1 MPLYCESLQSWTS
14 AQDIFCSIFA
24 NQPNA
29 FWLDRQHH
37 PTSPFSVMGVG
48 YPSSEVDLD
57 EEFDDLELP
66 FSFRPM
72 LIGVMHYSDSEK
84 FTGEGD
90 WLKVDRAFVYDH
102 TNKRLYFIGRFE
114 TKDDFDQWHH
124 AALLRLALIGGD
136 SASYAL
142 HNPAA
147 TAVELTCLDSQ
158 AVYQQ
163 KIMLA
168 KQHIELGDVY
178 QLCLTTRLVG
188 EYQGDELSYFLRLR
202 RANPAPYS
210 AFIRIGKKS
219 YVSISPERFMTI
231 ESRTVT
237 SSPIKGT
244 RARSQDPVLDAQLS
258 AELSESEKEQAEN
271 LMIVDLVRNDL
282 SMVCEPQTILVSD
295 LLKVRSYSTVHQLVS
310 DVKGTLRSE
319 VKTSQAIAALF
330 PGGSMTGAPKIRA
343 MELISELES
352 AKRLGYSG
360 AIGFISGNSDLDLGM
375 VIRTAVF
382 ENGQVTIGIGGGITS
397 GSDPASEHQEI
408 QIKAQAHVS
417 ALSAAVRW

>member
-37 PTSPFSVMGVG
+37 PTSPFTIMGVG
-48 YPSSEVDLD
+48 VPTSEPDFETEPDDLD
-57 EEFDDLELP
+57 LP
-66 FSFRPM
+66 FSFRPK
-72 LIGVMHYSDSEK
+72 LLGVMHYSDSRD
-84 FTGEGD
+84 FNGAGD
-90 WLKVDRAFVYDH
+90 WLKLDRAFVYDH
-102 TNKRLYFIGRFE
+102 TDRRLYFIGNFPNRE
-114 TKDDFDQWHH
+114 EFDQWHH

-147 TAVELTCLDSQ
+147 TSAELVCLDPKGQ
-158 AVYQQ
+158 YLD
-163 KIMLA
+163 KIESA
-168 KQHIELGDVY
+168 KGFIARGDVY

-202 RANPAPYS
+202 RTHPAPYA
-210 AFIRIGKKS
+210 AFIRVGKKA
-219 YVSISPERFMTI
+219 YVSISPERFLSI
-231 ESRTVT
+231 ESGLVT

-244 RARSQDPVLDAQLS
+244 RPRSADPVLDAQLA
-258 AELSESEKEQAEN
+258 AELSESDKEQAEN

-282 SMVCEPQTILVSD
+282 SVVCGPESILVSD

-310 DVKGTLRSE
+310 DVRGQLRPGVTSSE
-319 VKTSQAIAALF
+319 AIAALF
-330 PGGSMTGAPKIRA
+330 PGGSMTGAPKLRA
-343 MELISELES
+343 MEIISELETS
-352 AKRLGYSG
+352 ERAGYSG
-360 AIGFISGNSDLDLGM
+360 GIGFISGNGDLDLGM

-382 ENGQVTIGIGGGITS
+382 DSGKVTIGIGGGITS
-397 GSDPASEHQEI
+397 GSEPLAEHQEI

-417 ALSAAVRW
+417 ALSATVRW

>member
-48 YPSSEVDLD
+48 YPSSEVVLD
-57 EEFDDLELP
+57 EELDDLELP
-66 FSFRPM
+66 FAFRPM
-72 LIGVMHYSDSEK
+72 LVGVMHYSDSEK
-84 FTGEGD
+84 FTGAGD

-114 TKDDFDQWHH
+114 TKDEFDQWHH

-147 TAVELTCLDSQ
+147 TAAELTCLDSQ

-188 EYQGDELSYFLRLR
+188 DYQGDELSYFLRLR

-210 AFIRIGKKS
+210 GFIRIGKKS
-219 YVSISPERFMTI
+219 YVSISPERFMTVD
-231 ESRTVT
+231 SRMVT

-244 RARSQDPVLDAQLS
+244 RARSQDPILDAQLS

-282 SMVCEPQTILVSD
+282 SMVCEPQSILVSD

-310 DVKGTLRSE
+310 DVKGTLRPE

-352 AKRLGYSG
+352 AKRQGYSG

>member
-24 NQPNA
+24 NHPNA

-37 PTSPFSVMGVG
+37 PTSPFSIMGVG
-48 YPSSEVDLD
+48 VPTAEVDLD
-57 EEFDDLELP
+57 QQHEDLELP

-72 LIGVMHYSDSEK
+72 LVGVMHYSADGTHDG
-84 FTGEGD
+84 FGD

-102 TNKRLYFIGRFE
+102 TDKRLYFIGRFE
-114 TKDDFDQWHH
+114 SRADFDQWHH

-142 HNPAA
+142 HNSAA
-147 TAVELTCLDSQ
+147 TSVELVCLDSKDS
-158 AVYQQ
+158 YQS
-163 KIMLA
+163 KIEVA
-168 KQHIELGDVY
+168 KEHIAKGDVY

-202 RANPAPYS
+202 RANPAPYAS
-210 AFIRIGKKS
+210 FIRVGGKS
-219 YVSISPERFMTI
+219 YVSISPERFMSI
-231 ESRTVT
+231 EDGVVT

-244 RARSQDPVLDAQLS
+244 RPRSEDPVIDARLA
-258 AELSESEKEQAEN
+258 AELSDSDKEQAEN

-282 SMVCEPQTILVSD
+282 SVVCEPETILVSD

-310 DVKGTLRSE
+310 DVKGRLRSG
-319 VKTSQAIAALF
+319 VKTSRAISALF
-330 PGGSMTGAPKIRA
+330 PGGSMTGAPKLRA
-343 MELISELES
+343 MEIISELETS
-352 AKRLGYSG
+352 ERAGYSG
-360 AIGFISGNSDLDLGM
+360 AIGYISGNGNLDLGM

-382 ENGQVTIGIGGGITS
+382 DDGKVTIGIGGGITS
-397 GSDPASEHQEI
+397 GSEPLAEHQEI

-417 ALSAAVRW
+417 ALSATVRW

>member
-14 AQDIFCSIFA
+14 AKDIFCSIFA
-24 NQPNA
+24 HQPNA

-37 PTSPFSVMGVG
+37 PTSPYTVMGVG
-48 YPSSEVDLD
+48 YPATQVEFSCESDDLD
-57 EEFDDLELP
+57 LP
-66 FSFRPM
+66 FSFRPW
-72 LIGVMHYSDSEK
+72 LVGVMHYSGDSE
-84 FTGEGD
+84 FTGAGD

-102 TNKRLYFIGRFE
+102 TNKMLYFIGRFE
-114 TKDDFDQWHH
+114 TKAEFEQWHH

-147 TAVELTCLDSQ
+147 TSAELECLDTES
-158 AVYQQ
+158 AYQE
-163 KIMLA
+163 KILAA
-168 KQHIELGDVY
+168 KQHIEHGDVY

-188 EYQGDELSYFLRLR
+188 DYQGDELAYFLRLR
-202 RANPAPYS
+202 KSNPAPYS
-210 AFIRIGKKS
+210 AFIRIGTKS
-219 YVSISPERFMTI
+219 YVSISPERFMTV
-231 ESRTVT
+231 ESREVT

-244 RARSQDPVLDAQLS
+244 RARSQDPVIDAQLL

-282 SMVCEPQTILVSD
+282 SVVCHPESILVSD

-310 DVKGTLRSE
+310 DVKGTLRSG
-319 VKTSQAIAALF
+319 VTTSEAISALF
-330 PGGSMTGAPKIRA
+330 PGGSMTGAPKRRA
-343 MELISELES
+343 MQIIQELES
-352 AKRLGYSG
+352 APREGYSG

-382 ENGQVTIGIGGGITS
+382 ENGRVTIGIGGGITS
-397 GSDPASEHQEI
+397 GSEPKAEHQEI
-408 QIKAQAHVS
+408 QIKAQAHLS
-417 ALSAAVRW
+417 ALSASVRW

>member
-24 NQPNA
+24 NQPNS

-37 PTSPFSVMGVG
+37 PTAPFTIMGVG
-48 YPSSEVDLD
+48 MPTSELNFEREQDELD
-57 EEFDDLELP
+57 LP

-72 LIGVMHYSDSEK
+72 LLGVMHYSDSPE
-84 FTGEGD
+84 FSGAGD
-90 WLKVDRAFVYDH
+90 WLALDRAFVYDH
-102 TNKRLYFIGRFE
+102 RDRRLYFIGRFPNRAE
-114 TKDDFDQWHH
+114 FDQWHH

-147 TAVELTCLDSQ
+147 TSAELVCLDSSEQ
-158 AVYQQ
+158 YLS
-163 KIMLA
+163 KIESA
-168 KQHIELGDVY
+168 KDYIAKGDVY

-188 EYQGDELSYFLRLR
+188 DYQGDELSYFLRLR
-202 RANPAPYS
+202 RAHPAPYA
-210 AFIRIGKKS
+210 AFIRVGKKT
-219 YVSISPERFMTI
+219 YVSISPERFMSI
-231 ESRTVT
+231 ESRVVT

-244 RARSQDPVLDAQLS
+244 RPRSEDPALDAKLA
-258 AELSESEKEQAEN
+258 AELSDSDKEQAEN

-282 SMVCEPQTILVSD
+282 SVVCEPESILVSD

-310 DVKGTLRSE
+310 DVRGKLRSG
-319 VKTSQAIAALF
+319 VSTSQAIAALF

-343 MELISELES
+343 MEIISELETS
-352 AKRLGYSG
+352 ERTGYSG
-360 AIGFISGNSDLDLGM
+360 GIGFISGNGDLDLGM

-382 ENGQVTIGIGGGITS
+382 ESGKVTIGIGGGITS
-397 GSDPASEHQEI
+397 GSEPLAEHQEI

-417 ALSAAVRW
+417 ALSASVRW

>member
-37 PTSPFSVMGVG
+37 PSAPFSIMGVG
-48 YPSSEVDLD
+48 VPDSEIDID
-57 EEFDDLELP
+57 QEFDDLDLP
-66 FSFRPM
+66 FDFRPQ
-72 LIGVMHYSDSEK
+72 LVGVMHYSDSADAK
-84 FTGEGD
+84 GSGD

-102 TNKRLYFIGRFE
+102 TDKRLYFVGRFHSRAE
-114 TKDDFDQWHH
+114 FDQWHH

-147 TAVELTCLDSQ
+147 TASELVCLDNQ
-158 AVYQQ
+158 RDYQN
-163 KIMLA
+163 KIEVA
-168 KQHIELGDVY
+168 KDHIAKGDVY
-178 QLCLTTRLVG
+178 QLCLTTQLVG

-202 RANPAPYS
+202 RANPAPYA
-210 AFIRIGKKS
+210 AFIRIGHKS
-219 YVSISPERFMTI
+219 YVSISPERFMSI
-231 ESRTVT
+231 ADGVVT

-244 RARSQDPVLDAQLS
+244 RPRSQDPIADAQLA
-258 AELSESEKEQAEN
+258 AELSESDKEQAEN

-282 SMVCEPQTILVSD
+282 SVVCEPDSILVSD

-310 DVKGTLRSE
+310 DVQGKLRPG

-343 MELISELES
+343 MQLIEELET
-352 AKRLGYSG
+352 AERAGYSG
-360 AIGFISGNSDLDLGM
+360 AIGFISGNGDLDLGM

-382 ENGQVTIGIGGGITS
+382 ESGRVTIGIGGGITS
-397 GSDPASEHQEI
+397 GSESLAEHQEI

-417 ALSAAVRW
+417 ALSATVRW

>member
-37 PTSPFSVMGVG
+37 PTAPFTVMGVG
-48 YPSSEVDLD
+48 YPSAEISLDEDFEDLD
-57 EEFDDLELP
+57 LP
-66 FSFRPM
+66 FAFRPM
-72 LIGVMHYSDSEK
+72 LVGVMHYSGTAD
-84 FTGEGD
+84 FTGAGD

-102 TNKRLYFIGRFE
+102 TDKRLYFIGRFPTRE
-114 TKDDFDQWHH
+114 DFDQWHH

-147 TAVELTCLDSQ
+147 TSPELVCLDDKAQYLS
-158 AVYQQ
+158 
-163 KIMLA
+163 KIESA
-168 KQHIELGDVY
+168 KEHISKGDVY

-188 EYQGDELSYFLRLR
+188 DYQGDELSYFLRLR
-202 RANPAPYS
+202 KANPAPY
-210 AFIRIGKKS
+210 AGFIRIGAKS

-231 ESRTVT
+231 EQGVVT

-244 RARSQDPVLDAQLS
+244 RPRSQNSERDAQL
-258 AELSESEKEQAEN
+258 ATELAESEKEQAEN

-282 SMVCEPQTILVSD
+282 SVVCTPESIVVSD

-310 DVKGTLRSE
+310 DVRGHLRAGVS
-319 VKTSQAIAALF
+319 TSAAVAALF

-343 MELISELES
+343 MEIIDQLES
-352 AKRLGYSG
+352 APRAGYSG
-360 AIGFISGNSDLDLGM
+360 AIGFISGNGNLDLGM

-382 ENGQVTIGIGGGITS
+382 EAGRVVIGIGGGITS
-397 GSDPASEHQEI
+397 GSEPEVEHQEI

>member
-37 PTSPFSVMGVG
+37 PTSPFTIMGVG
-48 YPSSEVDLD
+48 VPTSEPDFETEPDDLD
-57 EEFDDLELP
+57 LP
-66 FSFRPM
+66 FSFRPK
-72 LIGVMHYSDSEK
+72 LLGVMHYSDSRD
-84 FTGEGD
+84 FNGAGD
-90 WLKVDRAFVYDH
+90 WLKLDRAFVYDH
-102 TNKRLYFIGRFE
+102 TDRRLYFIGNFPNRE
-114 TKDDFDQWHH
+114 EFDQWHH

-147 TAVELTCLDSQ
+147 TSAELVCLDPKEQ
-158 AVYQQ
+158 YLD
-163 KIMLA
+163 KIESA
-168 KQHIELGDVY
+168 KDYIGKGDVY

-202 RANPAPYS
+202 RTHPAPYA
-210 AFIRIGKKS
+210 AFIRVGKKA
-219 YVSISPERFMTI
+219 YASISPERFLSI
-231 ESRTVT
+231 ESGLVT

-244 RARSQDPVLDAQLS
+244 RPRSADPVLDAQLA
-258 AELSESEKEQAEN
+258 AELSESDKEQAEN

-282 SMVCEPQTILVSD
+282 SVVCEPESILVSD

-310 DVKGTLRSE
+310 DVRGQLRPG
-319 VKTSQAIAALF
+319 VTTSQAIAALF
-330 PGGSMTGAPKIRA
+330 PGGSMTGAPKLRA
-343 MELISELES
+343 MEIILELETS
-352 AKRLGYSG
+352 QRAGYSG
-360 AIGFISGNSDLDLGM
+360 GIGFISGNGDLDLGM

-382 ENGQVTIGIGGGITS
+382 DSGKVTIGIGGGITS
-397 GSDPASEHQEI
+397 GSEPLAEHQEI

-417 ALSAAVRW
+417 ALSATVRW

>member
-37 PTSPFSVMGVG
+37 PTAPFTVMGVG
-48 YPSSEVDLD
+48 YPSSEILLD

-66 FSFRPM
+66 FAFRPM
-72 LIGVMHYSDSEK
+72 LVGVMHYSGAAE
-84 FTGEGD
+84 FTGAGD

-102 TNKRLYFIGRFE
+102 TDKRLYFVGRFPTRE
-114 TKDDFDQWHH
+114 DFDQWHH

-147 TAVELTCLDSQ
+147 TSAELTCLDNK
-158 AVYQQ
+158 AEYLR
-163 KIMLA
+163 KIETA
-168 KQHIELGDVY
+168 KDHISKGDVY
-178 QLCLTTRLVG
+178 QLCLTTQLVG
-188 EYQGDELSYFLRLR
+188 DYQGDELSYFLRLR
-202 RANPAPYS
+202 KANPAPY
-210 AFIRIGKKS
+210 AGFIRIGAKS

-231 ESRTVT
+231 EQGVVT

-244 RARSQDPVLDAQLS
+244 RPRSHNPEQDAQF
-258 AELSESEKEQAEN
+258 ATELAESEKEQAEN

-282 SMVCEPQTILVSD
+282 SVICTPESIVVSD
-295 LLKVRSYSTVHQLVS
+295 LMKVRSYSTVHQLVS
-310 DVKGTLRSE
+310 DVSGHLRTGVS
-319 VKTSQAIAALF
+319 TSAALAALF

-343 MELISELES
+343 MEIIAELES
-352 AKRLGYSG
+352 APRAGYSG
-360 AIGFISGNSDLDLGM
+360 AIGFVSGNGNLDLGM
-375 VIRTAVF
+375 VIRTAIF
-382 ENGQVTIGIGGGITS
+382 EAGRVRIGIGGGITS
-397 GSDPASEHQEI
+397 GSEPEVEHQEI
-408 QIKAQAHVS
+408 QIKAQAHLS

>member
-37 PTSPFSVMGVG
+37 PTAPFTVMGVG
-48 YPSSEVDLD
+48 YPSAEISLDEDFEDLD
-57 EEFDDLELP
+57 LP
-66 FSFRPM
+66 FAFRPM
-72 LIGVMHYSDSEK
+72 LVGVMHYSGTAD
-84 FTGEGD
+84 FTGAGD

-102 TNKRLYFIGRFE
+102 TDKRLYFIGRFPTRE
-114 TKDDFDQWHH
+114 DFDQWHH

-147 TAVELTCLDSQ
+147 TSPELVCLDDKAQYLS
-158 AVYQQ
+158 
-163 KIMLA
+163 KIESA
-168 KQHIELGDVY
+168 KEHISKGDVY

-188 EYQGDELSYFLRLR
+188 DYQGDELSYFLRLR
-202 RANPAPYS
+202 KANPAPY
-210 AFIRIGKKS
+210 AGFIRIGAKS

-231 ESRTVT
+231 EQGVVT

-244 RARSQDPVLDAQLS
+244 RPRSQNSERDAQL
-258 AELSESEKEQAEN
+258 ATELAESEKEQAEN

-282 SMVCEPQTILVSD
+282 SVVCTPESIVVSD

-310 DVKGTLRSE
+310 DVSGHLRAGVS
-319 VKTSQAIAALF
+319 TSAAVAALF

-343 MELISELES
+343 MEIIDQLES
-352 AKRLGYSG
+352 APRAGYSG
-360 AIGFISGNSDLDLGM
+360 AIGFISGNGNLDLGM

-382 ENGQVTIGIGGGITS
+382 EAGRVVIGIGGGITS
-397 GSDPASEHQEI
+397 GSEPEVEHQEI

>member
-37 PTSPFSVMGVG
+37 PTSPFTIMGIG
-48 YPSSEVDLD
+48 HPSDEVTIDA
-57 EEFDDLELP
+57 EFDDLELP

-72 LIGVMHYSDSEK
+72 LVGVLHYPDR
-84 FTGEGD
+84 GEGNQKGD

-102 TNKRLYFIGRFE
+102 TDKKLYFIGRFE
-114 TKDDFDQWHH
+114 NRADFDHWHH

-136 SASYAL
+136 SARYAL
-142 HNPAA
+142 HQPAA
-147 TAVELTCLDSQ
+147 TSVELSCIDST
-158 AVYQQ
+158 VDYIS
-163 KIMLA
+163 KINQA

-202 RANPAPYS
+202 KANPAPYS
-210 AFIRIGKKS
+210 AFIRVAGKS
-219 YVSISPERFMTI
+219 YVSISPERLMTI
-231 ESRTVT
+231 ESGLVT

-244 RARSQDPVLDAQLS
+244 RPRSSDPVTDEQLS
-258 AELSESEKEQAEN
+258 LELSSSEKERAEN

-282 SMVCEPQTILVSD
+282 SVVCDPASILVSD
-295 LLKVRSYSTVHQLVS
+295 LLRVRSYSTVHQLVS
-310 DVKGTLRSE
+310 DVQGRLRE
-319 VKTSQAIAALF
+319 GVTSSAALAALF
-330 PGGSMTGAPKIRA
+330 PGGSMTGAPKLRA
-343 MELISELES
+343 MEIIHDLE
-352 AKRLGYSG
+352 AAPREGYSG
-360 AIGFISGNSDLDLGM
+360 AIGFISGNGDLDLGM
-375 VIRTAVF
+375 VIRTAIF
-382 ENGQVTIGIGGGITS
+382 DANKVTIGIGGGITS
-397 GSDPASEHQEI
+397 GSEAQAEHQEI
-408 QIKAQAHVS
+408 QIKAQALVS

>member
-29 FWLDRQHH
+29 FWLDRKHH
-37 PTSPFSVMGVG
+37 PTSPFSIMGVG
-48 YPSSEVDLD
+48 FPSSEVDVD
-57 EEFDDLELP
+57 EEFDDLDLP
-66 FSFRPM
+66 FAFRPM
-72 LIGVMHYSDSEK
+72 LVGVLHYSDSADE
-84 FTGEGD
+84 TRSGD

-102 TNKRLYFIGRFE
+102 TDKRLYFIGRFQNRAE
-114 TKDDFDQWHH
+114 FDQWHH

-147 TAVELTCLDSQ
+147 TSTELVCLDPQ
-158 AVYQQ
+158 AEYQR
-163 KIMLA
+163 KIELA
-168 KQHIELGDVY
+168 KDHIAKGDVY
-178 QLCLTTRLVG
+178 QLCLTTQLVG

-210 AFIRIGKKS
+210 SFIRIGHKS

-231 ESRTVT
+231 EAGIVT

-244 RARSQDPVLDAQLS
+244 RPRSQDPVLDAQLA
-258 AELSESEKEQAEN
+258 AELGESEKEQAEN

-282 SMVCEPQTILVSD
+282 SMVCEPESILVSD

-310 DVKGTLRSE
+310 DVRGALKPG

-343 MELISELES
+343 TEIIRELET
-352 AKRLGYSG
+352 AERGGYSG
-360 AIGFISGNSDLDLGM
+360 AIGFISGNGNLDLGM

-382 ENGQVTIGIGGGITS
+382 DSDRVTIGIGGGITS
-397 GSDPASEHQEI
+397 GSEVVAEHQEI

-417 ALSAAVRW
+417 ALSATVRW

>member
-48 YPSSEVDLD
+48 YPSSEVNLD
-57 EEFDDLELP
+57 EELDDLELP

-72 LIGVMHYSDSEK
+72 LVGVMHYSDSEK
-84 FTGEGD
+84 FTGAGD

-147 TAVELTCLDSQ
+147 TAAELTCLDSQ

-210 AFIRIGKKS
+210 GFIRIGRKS
-219 YVSISPERFMTI
+219 YVSISPERFMTVH
-231 ESRTVT
+231 SRTVT

-310 DVKGTLRSE
+310 DVKATLRPE

-352 AKRLGYSG
+352 AKRQGYSG

-375 VIRTAVF
+375 VIRTAIF

-397 GSDPASEHQEI
+397 GSDPTSEHQEI

>member
-24 NQPNA
+24 NQPNS

-37 PTSPFSVMGVG
+37 PSSPFSVMGVG
-48 YPSSEVDLD
+48 VPTSEVDFDEGHEDLD
-57 EEFDDLELP
+57 LP

-72 LIGVMHYSDSEK
+72 LVGVLHYSASESLS
-84 FTGEGD
+84 GSGD

-102 TNKRLYFIGRFE
+102 SDKRLYFIGRFE
-114 TKDDFDQWHH
+114 SKAEFDQWHH

-147 TAVELTCLDSQ
+147 TSAELVCLDSKSE
-158 AVYQQ
+158 YQS
-163 KIMLA
+163 KIEVA
-168 KQHIELGDVY
+168 KDHIAKGDVY

-210 AFIRIGKKS
+210 SFIRVGRKA
-219 YVSISPERFMTI
+219 YVSISPERFMSIDTGI
-231 ESRTVT
+231 VT

-244 RARSQDPVLDAQLS
+244 RPRSADPIIDAQLA
-258 AELSESEKEQAEN
+258 AELSESDKEQAEN

-282 SMVCEPQTILVSD
+282 SIICEPDSILVSD

-310 DVKGTLRSE
+310 DVRGQLRPGIT
-319 VKTSQAIAALF
+319 TSQAIAALF
-330 PGGSMTGAPKIRA
+330 PGGSMTGAPKLRA
-343 MELISELES
+343 MEIISELETS
-352 AKRLGYSG
+352 ERAGYSG
-360 AIGFISGNSDLDLGM
+360 GIGFISGNGDLDLGM

-382 ENGQVTIGIGGGITS
+382 DTGTVTIGIGGGITS
-397 GSDPASEHQEI
+397 GSEPLAEHQEI

-417 ALSAAVRW
+417 ALSATVRW